1 MAGGFLFT
9 EDDVNKKISSL
20 SGGERARV
28 SFMKL
33 IKDQPNFLIL
43 DEPTNHLDIYSREV
57 LEESLMDYDGTLLIV
72 SHDRY
77 FLESIVNKIYH
88 ITESG
93 AELFKGDYENYKKE
107 IENKKEQKVNNNEYE
122 EQKKNKNRINSLKK
136 QIEKFEKDIEE
147 KEEEK
152 AGVEAEYQ
160 KAGLKNDVGLLM
172 ELQEKIDNIDIEILE
187 LMGAWEDSEKELNEL
202 ES

>member
-1 MAGGFLFT
+1 M
-9 EDDVNKKISSL
+9 I
-20 SGGERARV
+20 
-28 SFMKL
+28 
-33 IKDQPNFLIL
+33 
-43 DEPTNHLDIYSREV
+43 
-57 LEESLMDYDGTLLIV
+57 
-72 SHDRY
+72 
-77 FLESIVNKIYH
+77 
-88 ITESG
+88 
-93 AELFKGDYENYKKE
+93 

>member
-1 MAGGFLFT
+1 
-9 EDDVNKKISSL
+9 
-20 SGGERARV
+20 
-28 SFMKL
+28 
-33 IKDQPNFLIL
+33 
-43 DEPTNHLDIYSREV
+43 
-57 LEESLMDYDGTLLIV
+57 MDYDGTLLIV

-88 ITESG
+88 ITENG